1 MLYCYTS
8 KHGPGLPSSVCY
20 QKWALFHGWI
30 CKHLKEHSPPSLVIM
45 GTLSRHHSI
54 MQHVNYTQLG
64 YSKISSTQLACLT
77 KYVNHTY
84 SCLLGES
91 TVHNHENIVLSE
103 ATMSRTSYGPQ
114 LLEKC
119 FHCHMRIIC
128 CVAPSFH
135 LVG

>member
-20 QKWALFHGWI
+20 QRWALFHGWI
-30 CKHLKEHSPPSLVIM
+30 CKHLKEHSLPSLVNM

-64 YSKISSTQLACLT
+64 YSKISSTQSACLT

-91 TVHNHENIVLSE
+91 TVRNHENSECCLRPPCLEHHMVPGYWRSASIV
-103 ATMSRTSYGPQ
+103 
-114 LLEKC
+114 
-119 FHCHMRIIC
+119 I
-128 CVAPSFH
+128 
-135 LVG
+135 